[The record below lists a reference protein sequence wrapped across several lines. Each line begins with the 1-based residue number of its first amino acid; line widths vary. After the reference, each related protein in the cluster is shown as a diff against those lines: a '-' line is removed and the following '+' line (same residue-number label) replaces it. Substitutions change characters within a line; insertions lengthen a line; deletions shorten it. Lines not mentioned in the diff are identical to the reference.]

1 MTGFKHVVFDVDGT
15 LADTDN
21 ISQRALQDL
30 LFERTGEE
38 EDLKDLTFTR
48 GIPGDEALAQ
58 LGIFDKEALAR
69 WDELAREHAD
79 EVKLFYG
86 VREMLEELRKSGKKM
101 GIVSSRRHDEYEEV
115 ITPLG
120 IDEYFENMV
129 LAEDTGRHKPEPD
142 PLLEYLRRAGAK
154 PEETIY
160 VGDTAHDSRAARAA
174 GASFVFAGWGGGV
187 IRRTGELLGSRPLG
201 GSPNCQLC
209 PLVLSDEERC

>member
-1 MTGFKHVVFDVDGT
+1 MAGFRHVVFDVDGT
-15 LADTDN
+15 LADTDD

-38 EDLKDLTFTR
+38 EDLADLAFTR

-58 LGIFDKEALAR
+58 LGIFDASALDR

-86 VREMLEELRKSGKKM
+86 VREMLEKLRKSGKVL
-101 GIVSSRRHDEYEEV
+101 GIVSSRRHDEYEAV

-120 IDEYFENMV
+120 IDGYFETMV
-129 LAEDTGRHKPEPD
+129 LAEDTERHKPGPD
-142 PLLEYLRRAGAK
+142 PLLEYLRRTGAR

-160 VGDTAHDSRAARAA
+160 VGDTAHDSRAACSA
-174 GASFVFAGWGGGV
+174 GVSFVFAGWGAMTYV
-187 IRRTGELLGSRPLG
+187 EQASYWVHAPSEVMLIAEHAL
-201 GSPNCQLC
+201 
-209 PLVLSDEERC
+209 

>member
-1 MTGFKHVVFDVDGT
+1 MAGFRHVVFDVDGT
-15 LADTDN
+15 LADTDD

-38 EDLKDLTFTR
+38 EDLADLAFTR

-58 LGIFDKEALAR
+58 LGIFDASALDR

-86 VREMLEELRKSGKKM
+86 VREMLEKLRKSGKVL
-101 GIVSSRRHDEYEEV
+101 GIVSSRRHDEYEAV

-120 IDEYFENMV
+120 IDGYFETMV
-129 LAEDTGRHKPEPD
+129 LAEDTERHKPEPD
-142 PLLEYLRRAGAK
+142 PLLEYLRRTGAR

-160 VGDTAHDSRAARAA
+160 VGDTAHDSRAARSA
-174 GASFVFAGWGGGV
+174 GVSFVFAGWGAMTYV
-187 IRRTGELLGSRPLG
+187 EQASYWVHAPSEVMLIAEHAL
-201 GSPNCQLC
+201 
-209 PLVLSDEERC
+209 

>member
-30 LFERTGEE
+30 LFEWTGEE

-48 GIPGDEALAQ
+48 GIPGDEVLAQ

-160 VGDTAHDSRAARAA
+160 VGDTVHDSRAARAA
-174 GASFVFAGWGGGV
+174 GVSFVFAGWGAASYV
-187 IRRTGELLGSRPLG
+187 EQASYWVHVPSEVLLIANYAL
-201 GSPNCQLC
+201 
-209 PLVLSDEERC
+209 

>member
-1 MTGFKHVVFDVDGT
+1 MAGFRHVVFDVDGT
-15 LADTDN
+15 LADTDD

-38 EDLKDLTFTR
+38 EDLADLAFTR

-58 LGIFDKEALAR
+58 LGIFDASALDR

-86 VREMLEELRKSGKKM
+86 VREMLEELRKGGKVL
-101 GIVSSRRHDEYEEV
+101 GIVSSRRHDEYEAV

-120 IDEYFENMV
+120 IDGYFETMV
-129 LAEDTGRHKPEPD
+129 LAEDTERHKPEPD
-142 PLLEYLRRAGAK
+142 PLLEYLRRAGAR

-160 VGDTAHDSRAARAA
+160 VGDTAHDSRAARSA
-174 GASFVFAGWGGGV
+174 GVSFVFAGWGAMTYV
-187 IRRTGELLGSRPLG
+187 EQASYWVHAPSEVLLIAEHAL
-201 GSPNCQLC
+201 
-209 PLVLSDEERC
+209 

>member
-1 MTGFKHVVFDVDGT
+1 MAGFRYVVFDVDGT
-15 LADTDN
+15 LADTDD

-38 EDLKDLTFTR
+38 EDLADLAFTR

-58 LGIFDKEALAR
+58 LGIFDASALDR

-86 VREMLEELRKSGKKM
+86 VREMLEELRASGRVL
-101 GIVSSRRHDEYEEV
+101 GIVSSRRRDEYEAV

-120 IDEYFENMV
+120 VDGYFETMV
-129 LAEDTGRHKPEPD
+129 LAEDTERHKPEPD
-142 PLLEYLRRAGAK
+142 PLLEYLRRSGAK

-160 VGDTAHDSRAARAA
+160 VGDTAHDSRAARSA
-174 GASFVFAGWGGGV
+174 GVSFVFAGWGAATYV
-187 IRRTGELLGSRPLG
+187 EQPSYWVHAPSEVLLIAEHAL
-201 GSPNCQLC
+201 
-209 PLVLSDEERC
+209 